1 MLPYE
6 RNRMT
11 FYSDDARM
19 PAALCTDAFVRR
31 PLRAAD
37 VYGDDAAVMASQ
49 EVLRQ
54 GSGGE

>member
-1 MLPYE
+1 
-6 RNRMT
+6 MT
-11 FYSDDARM
+11 FYSDDA
-19 PAALCTDAFVRR
+19 PVAAALREDAFVRR

-37 VYGDDAAVMASQ
+37 VFGDDAAVMASQ